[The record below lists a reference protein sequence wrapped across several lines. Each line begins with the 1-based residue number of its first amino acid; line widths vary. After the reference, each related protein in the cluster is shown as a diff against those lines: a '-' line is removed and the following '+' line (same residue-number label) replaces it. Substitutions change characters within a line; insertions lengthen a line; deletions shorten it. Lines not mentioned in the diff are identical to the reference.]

1 MRAVLVGAGLMG
13 RWHAHAIR
21 AVGTELVGV
30 IDPDRTAAG
39 RLGPALDDLEAAL
52 ALAPDVVHVCS
63 PAGAHEA
70 HALQALRAGVH
81 VVCEKPVAATPSGTQ
96 KLLDAAA
103 KAGVGLTPVHQF
115 PFQDWRPLV
124 DELGTVSAIEARI
137 CSAGTAEQPAALA
150 GDIAC
155 HGLAL
160 FAHIL
165 GPSSLDGSWSAR
177 SLPGGQL
184 HALGGGSVPLS
195 LSVSLV
201 GRPPR
206 NELTV
211 IGDRA
216 TLHADLFHG
225 FGTVDRGEGTTG
237 KILRPLRSAVLGGG
251 AATLNLAR
259 RALRREP
266 AFPGLRALVR
276 AAHAAVAG
284 GPPPLPPAHTLAVSR
299 ARDAILRGG
308 R

>member
-1 MRAVLVGAGLMG
+1 MG
-13 RWHAHAIR
+13 RWHAHAVR
-21 AVGTELVGV
+21 AVGAEVVGV
-30 IDPDRTAAG
+30 VDPDRAAAG
-39 RLGPALDDLEAAL
+39 RLGPAMGDLAAAL
-52 ALAPDVVHVCS
+52 ALAPDIVHVCS
-63 PAGAHEA
+63 PADRHEE
-70 HALQALRAGVH
+70 HALQALRAGIH
-81 VVCEKPVAATPSGTQ
+81 VLCEKPVAATPGGVQ
-96 KLLDAAA
+96 RLLDAAA

-124 DELGTVSAIEARI
+124 DELGSVSAIEARI
-137 CSAGTAEQPAALA
+137 CSAGTAEQPEALA
-150 GDIAC
+150 ADIAC

-165 GPSSLDGSWSAR
+165 GPPSLDGPWSAR
-177 SLPGGQL
+177 SLPGGQI
-184 HALGGGSVPLS
+184 HALGGGAVPLS

-216 TLHADLFHG
+216 TLYADLFHG

-237 KILRPLRSAVLGGG
+237 KLLRPLRSALLSGG

-276 AAHAAVAG
+276 AAHAATAG
-284 GPPPLPPAHTLAVSR
+284 APLPLSPAHTLAVAR
-299 ARDAILRGG
+299 ARDAILRAG